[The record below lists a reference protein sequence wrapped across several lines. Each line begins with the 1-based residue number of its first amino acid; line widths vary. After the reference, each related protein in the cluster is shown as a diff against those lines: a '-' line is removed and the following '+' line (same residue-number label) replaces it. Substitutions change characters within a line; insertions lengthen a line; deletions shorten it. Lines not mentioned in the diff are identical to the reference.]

1 MPVVRLVEVDAASVV
16 NLCHPARD
24 AVIIR
29 DWRGRRDWHDPL
41 YDPVRDLM
49 ERVYVEEFDRE
60 NGHYRR
66 LEESV
71 LRDGVKA
78 PVMLV
83 SGGVRRRR
91 VSEMP
96 PHLRDRPDLL
106 VCEYLGGSRLYIAA
120 KHAMRV
126 PAVVNDFADLFPGAP
141 ELRTVEDVAAAFPV
155 PPKVIRLDPID
166 GAYVNDM
173 DYSHMPAGYDLEA
186 QIPVRRRVVEK
197 VRAAVDGWLAEN
209 DR

>member
-1 MPVVRLVEVDAASVV
+1 MPVVRLVTVDAASVF

-24 AVIIR
+24 AVIVR
-29 DWRGRRDWHDPL
+29 DWRGRRDWHDSH
-41 YDPVRDLM
+41 YDAVRDLM
-49 ERVYVEEFDRE
+49 EKVYVEEFDRE

-66 LEESV
+66 LEESI
-71 LRDGVKA
+71 LEEGVKA

-91 VSEMP
+91 PAEMP
-96 PHLRDRPDLL
+96 PHLRSRRDVL

-120 KHAMRV
+120 KHGMTVSAI
-126 PAVVNDFADLFPGAP
+126 VNDHAGLFPAAP
-141 ELRTVEDVAAAFPV
+141 ALGSVEEIAAAFPV
-155 PPKVIRLDPID
+155 APKVIRLDPID

-173 DYSHMPAGYDLEA
+173 DYSHMPAGYDLGA

-197 VRAAVDGWLAEN
+197 VRAAVDRWLEEN